1 MKILKRIL
9 GICLG
14 ISIFLTGC
22 TANKEAEKKSTKVEK
37 PKVVTTIFPEYDI
50 TRAIGKDKI
59 DLKLLVKP
67 GVDVHAFSPT
77 PQDIKMVQEA
87 DVIIYGG
94 TTHDKWVESLMKSVD
109 LSKKNVVKLAD
120 SIQQLE
126 EEVVDGMKHEHN
138 HDHDD
143 EHKEEKHEEKR
154 EEDHKDDHD
163 HNHDHDHKHGNGSE
177 VELDP
182 HIWTSP
188 NNAIEMTATI
198 ANALMSEDPENS
210 SFYKENAEKYIKEL
224 ENVDRELKEVVK
236 NGKRNKVVIADR
248 FPFRYLFDEL
258 KLEYRAFFSACSV
271 ESHVS
276 AGQVKQMV
284 DYIKENKIPVVYHI
298 EMGKG
303 DLAKSVA
310 ESTGAKV
317 MILHSIHTVTNE
329 EFEKG
334 ITYIDLMKQN
344 IEALKEGLN

>member
-1 MKILKRIL
+1 MKMLKRIL

-22 TANKEAEKKSTKVEK
+22 TVDKEVEKKSTEGKK
-37 PKVVTTIFPEYDI
+37 LKVVTTIFPEYDI

-59 DLKLLVKP
+59 DLKLLIKP

-77 PQDIKMVQEA
+77 PQDIKTVEEA
-87 DVIIYGG
+87 DVFIYGG
-94 TTHDKWVESLMKSVD
+94 TTHDKWVESLMKSTD
-109 LSKKNVVKLAD
+109 LSNKKVVKLSD
-120 SIQQLE
+120 DIQQLE
-126 EEVVDGMKHEHN
+126 EEVVDGMKHEHG

-143 EHKEEKHEEKR
+143 EHKHDHDDAHKEEKHEDE
-154 EEDHKDDHD
+154 HKDDHD
-163 HNHDHDHKHGNGSE
+163 HDHNHGDGSK

-182 HIWTSP
+182 HFWTSP
-188 NNAIEMTATI
+188 INAIEMSKTI
-198 ANALMSEDPENS
+198 TNALMEKDSENKA
-210 SFYKENAEKYIKEL
+210 FYKENAEKYIKEL